1 MYPYYPYPYPIIRPH
16 PYLYPIVTPYYGN
29 YYSSNVIGSAIS
41 EQSLINTGNMF
52 GVNQI
57 STPTV
62 IW

>member
-1 MYPYYPYPYPIIRPH
+1 MYPYYPYPYPNIRPH

>member
-1 MYPYYPYPYPIIRPH
+1 MFSGYYYPYYRSFVYPVPMPMPWSY
-16 PYLYPIVTPYYGN
+16 N
-29 YYSSNVIGSAIS
+29 ANNVIGSAIS
-41 EQSLINTGNMF
+41 NQDFVNTGTAV